1 MEGSNIMEIITRF
14 MEVRDLDQ
22 IMIIELESF
31 TTPWSKESFRVEI
44 EENKLAKYI
53 IAEIDGKVV
62 GYGGIWLILDEG
74 HITNI
79 AVGRDYRGLGAG
91 DKLVEALITYC
102 GQKKIRNMT
111 LEVRESNEIAQNLYK
126 KYGFLE
132 YGVRPNYYA
141 DDHEDAVIMWKIV
154 EEGEDYVGIS
164 NRNIL

>member
-1 MEGSNIMEIITRF
+1 MDIITRS

-44 EENKLAKYI
+44 EENILAKYF

-79 AVGRDYRGLGAG
+79 AVSKEYRGLGVG
-91 DKLVEALITYC
+91 NRLVEALIIHC
-102 GQKKIRNMT
+102 RENDIRNMT
-111 LEVRESNEIAQNLYK
+111 LEVRESNLVAQNLYK

-132 YGVRPNYYA
+132 YGIRPNYYA
-141 DDHEDAVIMWKIV
+141 DDHEDALIMWKII
-154 EEGEDYVGIS
+154 EEGEDFVNIS

>member
-1 MEGSNIMEIITRF
+1 MEIITRS

-31 TTPWSKESFRVEI
+31 TTPWSKESFRIEI
-44 EENKLAKYI
+44 TENKLAKYF

-79 AVGRDYRGLGAG
+79 AVGKDHRGLGAG
-91 DKLVEALITYC
+91 NKLVEALIKYC
-102 GQKKIRNMT
+102 SGEKIRNMT
-111 LEVRESNEIAQNLYK
+111 LEVRESNSIAQNLYK

-132 YGVRPNYYA
+132 YGIRPNYYT
-141 DDHEDAVIMWKIV
+141 DDHEDAVIMWKTI
-154 EEGEDYVGIS
+154 EEGEDFVNIS